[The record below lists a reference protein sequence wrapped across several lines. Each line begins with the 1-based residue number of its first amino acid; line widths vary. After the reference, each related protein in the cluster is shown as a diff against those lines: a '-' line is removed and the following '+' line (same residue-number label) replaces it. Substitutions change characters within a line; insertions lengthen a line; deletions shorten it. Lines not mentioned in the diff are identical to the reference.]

1 MEPIV
6 MLGEMGFIYLVIPMK
21 DKPQIIT
28 AAIANTMFAE
38 VTKLM
43 SAGAVC
49 TIESLLPT
57 VTATIATARLAAVER
72 SEWNPLSC
80 WAKWDF
86 IYLVIPMKD
95 KPQIITAAI
104 ANRCLQRLPN
114 SYQPGQSA
122 LSRACFRL
130 LQLQLPLPGLQQLKE
145 RMEPVVMLGEMGF
158 QISGYTDE
166 GYTPDYHRCYCQ
178 YDVCRGYQTH
188 VSRGSL
194 HHQEV
199 A

>member
-1 MEPIV
+1 
-6 MLGEMGFIYLVIPMK
+6 
-21 DKPQIIT
+21 
-28 AAIANTMFAE
+28 
-38 VTKLM
+38 M

-104 ANRCLQRLPN
+104 ANTMFAEVAKLISAGAVCTIKSLLPTVTATIATARLAAVERSEWNPLSCWAKWDFKYLVIPMKDIPQIITAAIAN
-114 SYQPGQSA
+114 TMFAEVTKLMSA
-122 LSRACFRL
+122 GAVCTIKRL
-130 LQLQLPLPGLQQLKE
+130 LDAATAIATAKLANIANS
-145 RMEPVVMLGEMGF
+145 V
-158 QISGYTDE
+158 
-166 GYTPDYHRCYCQ
+166 
-178 YDVCRGYQTH
+178 
-188 VSRGSL
+188 
-194 HHQEV
+194 
-199 A
+199 